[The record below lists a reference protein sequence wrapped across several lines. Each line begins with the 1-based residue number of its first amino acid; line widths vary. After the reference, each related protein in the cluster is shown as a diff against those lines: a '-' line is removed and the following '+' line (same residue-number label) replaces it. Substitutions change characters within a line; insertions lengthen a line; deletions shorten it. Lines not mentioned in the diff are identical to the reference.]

1 MVRTR
6 IAPSPTGF
14 PHIGTVYQA
23 MLDRAF
29 ATKNNGTFFIRIE
42 DTDQKR
48 FVEGAENKIYES
60 IDWFKLTED
69 ESPRNPGKY
78 GPYKQS
84 ERLELYKKYALE
96 LVEKNH
102 AYYCF
107 CTAERL
113 DEVRKKNQLEKKPSI
128 YDKKCRNIPL
138 AESKERIAKGEPY
151 VIRMKIPENTTII
164 VHDLI
169 RGDVS
174 FDSSLTD
181 DQVILKTDGFPTYH
195 LAVVVDD
202 HLMETTHILR
212 GPEWLPSYPKHK
224 LLYDYF
230 GWDMPVVTHT
240 PLITNM
246 DGSKMAKRNGH
257 ASVSWY
263 QEQGYLPEAVL
274 NFIALL
280 GWSHPEQKEIFDFE
294 EFVRLFDFKDLD
306 PINPKFD
313 LTKLEWMNGE
323 YIRKYKVK
331 SLKSKVLEYMERYKD
346 KKLDPAIVEKTIP
359 LVQTRMKKL
368 SDYWPLVRFIFEQPD
383 KIEFPL
389 ETLKLVKLD
398 LLDSL
403 YSLDQW
409 AHTKIYK
416 TAEDV
421 ANKHNV
427 KPVKL
432 YMDLRFAL
440 SNQKVTAPLFE
451 GMEIIGKER
460 VSDRLRNIGA
470 QN

>member
-1 MVRTR
+1 MIRTR

-29 ATKNNGTFFIRIE
+29 ATKNSGKFFIRIE

-48 FVEGAENKIYES
+48 FVEGAEGKIYEA
-60 IDWFKLTED
+60 IDWFTLTED
-69 ESPRNPGKY
+69 ESPRKPDKY

-84 ERLELYKKYALE
+84 ERLELYKKYAFE
-96 LVEKNH
+96 LVEKKH

-107 CTAERL
+107 CTPERL
-113 DEVRKKNQLEKKPSI
+113 DEIRKKNQQEGKPSI
-128 YDKKCRNIPL
+128 YDRHCRALPL
-138 AESKERIAKGEPY
+138 QDALDRIEKGERY
-151 VIRMKIPENTTII
+151 VIRMKIPENTNIT

-174 FDSSLTD
+174 FDSSLID
-181 DQVILKTDGFPTYH
+181 DQVILKSDGFPTYH

-202 HLMETTHILR
+202 HLMGTTHVLR

-230 GWDMPVVTHT
+230 GWEIPVVIHT

-246 DGSKMAKRNGH
+246 DGSKMSKRHGH
-257 ASVSWY
+257 ANVSWY
-263 QEQGYLPEAVL
+263 QQEGYLPEAIL
-274 NFIALL
+274 NFLALL
-280 GWSHPEQKEIFDFE
+280 GWSHPEQKEIFDFD

-323 YIRKYKVK
+323 YIRKMDAGK
-331 SLKSKVLEYMERYKD
+331 LKSRILTYLEKFTNQ
-346 KKLDPAIVEKTIP
+346 KPDPEIVEKTIP

-368 SDYWPLVRFIFEQPD
+368 SDYWPLANFIFGQPE
-383 KIEFPL
+383 KIDFPL
-389 ETLKLVKLD
+389 ETLKPVLED
-398 LLDSL
+398 LLTMYHALPKWEFAQIHQKTEEFALQHSL
-403 YSLDQW
+403 
-409 AHTKIYK
+409 
-416 TAEDV
+416 
-421 ANKHNV
+421 

-432 YMDLRFAL
+432 FMDLRFAL

-451 GMEIIGKER
+451 GMEIIGK
-460 VSDRLRNIGA
+460 DQCIQRLQQGM
-470 QN
+470 